1 MEIMEKLKAD
11 REAQLAERSMRKRM
25 VRSDVGVQGQGFRA

>member
-25 VRSDVGVQGQGFRA
+25 VRSDCGVKGQGFRV

>member
-11 REAQLAERSMRKRM
+11 REAQLAERSMMMRM
-25 VRSDVGVQGQGFRA
+25 VRSDCGVKGQGFRV